1 MRRASPLILAL
12 ALALLALPGLAHA
25 SAADVI
31 RDCTLDGRL
40 DRAYTQKELRSAL
53 ANLPSDVDEYTNCR
67 DVIRAAQLAA
77 GSGGG
82 ADGGGGTGTAAPGTG
97 TGGAVAPAGTGGAAA
112 EERDLP
118 GAFGGFDDVP
128 EDPAAAATP
137 EEREAIEEVAVS
149 PRAAQATQLAGTP
162 LPAPVVAALAAG
174 GLALLILLA
183 LDLRRRVADRHG

>member
-1 MRRASPLILAL
+1 MRRAFPLILTL

-31 RDCTLDGRL
+31 RDCTLDSRL
-40 DRAYTQKELRSAL
+40 DRTYTQKELRGAL

-67 DVIRAAQLAA
+67 DVIRAAQLAG
-77 GSGGG
+77 GSRGGT
-82 ADGGGGTGTAAPGTG
+82 AGGGGTAADPGAGASGGTTAPD
-97 TGGAVAPAGTGGAAA
+97 AD
-112 EERDLP
+112 ERDLP

-128 EDPAAAATP
+128 DDPTAAATP
-137 EEREAIEEVAVS
+137 QEREAIVEAAVS
-149 PRAAQATQLAGTP
+149 PRAAQATQLASTP

-183 LDLRRRVADRHG
+183 LDLRRRVVDRRG